1 MKKREKKVKVKKE
14 KKVKGKFSFKK
25 LLQFLLDFLFLIVGS
40 AIAALALNLFLEP
53 NHMAPGGAGGLA
65 MIIHS
70 VVGDK
75 ISIGVWILI
84 INIPLFLL
92 ALRGFGWK
100 FVVKS
105 ILGTIVY
112 SVMVD
117 LLQPVAALVSEKWF
131 VLSDGSPYVDMILFA
146 VYGGVFLGLGFGL
159 VIRAGNSTGGTD
171 LGGQLLNR
179 AIPSITT
186 GTWMLVL
193 DGIVLTLAAVV
204 YGNLIYA
211 LYSVIVIGICSK
223 VIDLVI
229 GGLNYAKAVYI
240 ISDRWEE
247 VQQALLQNVKRGAT
261 VLNGRGAYS
270 GHEKNVLFCV
280 VQHAQVAHVKR
291 VVAEIDPKAFIVLSD
306 AKEVLGE
313 GFRQK

>member
-1 MKKREKKVKVKKE
+1 MRKKEKKVKE

-25 LLQFLLDFLFLIVGS
+25 LLQVILDFFFLLIGS

-65 MIIHS
+65 MIIHA
-70 VVGDK
+70 VVGGK
-75 ISIGVWILI
+75 ISIGVWILV

-92 ALRGFGWK
+92 AWRGFGWK
-100 FVVKS
+100 FVLKS
-105 ILGTIVY
+105 ILGTVVY

-131 VLSDGSPYVDMILFA
+131 VLPDGSPYVDMILFA

-171 LGGQLLNR
+171 LAGQLLNR
-179 AIPSITT
+179 AIPSVTT

-193 DGIVLTLAAVV
+193 DGLVLTLAAIV
-204 YGNLIYA
+204 YGNFIYA
-211 LYSVIVIGICSK
+211 LYSIIVIGICSK
-223 VIDLVI
+223 VIDLVV

-240 ISDRWEE
+240 ISDKWEE
-247 VQQALLQNVKRGAT
+247 VQEGLLQQVKRGVT
-261 VLNGRGAYS
+261 ILNGRGAYS
-270 GHEKNVLFCV
+270 GQEKNVLFCV
-280 VQHAQVAHVKR
+280 VQHEQVSRVKR
-291 VVAEIDPKAFIVLSD
+291 MVAEIDPKAFIVLSD